1 MIKLEIRVRPKS
13 IKYLEFKQTLVQ
25 IKGDLEKHCTR
36 IYIIEKA
43 HGFFITAHLESNQ
56 QLTDIINSKE
66 ISILLGAIKILCEKS
81 KTIIHN
87 NCLTSKTTDL
97 KEIRLNYQKELN
109 NNLSNKLA

>member
-13 IKYLEFKQTLVQ
+13 IKYLEFKQTLAQ
-25 IKGDLEKHCTR
+25 IKGDLGKYCTR

-43 HGFFITAHLESNQ
+43 HGFFITADLESNK

-81 KTIIHN
+81 KTIIN
-87 NCLTSKTTDL
+87 GSCLINKTTDL
-97 KEIRLNYQKELN
+97 KEIRLNYQKELKIISQIN
-109 NNLSNKLA
+109 